1 MKLLL
6 KLYKAKFLHFGPSTS
21 STSSTSSSSFLLKLF
36 NKGSGK
42 FLKFNMD
49 GFMEKHKTKQR
60 SASKKLTTLKDYVA
74 VDADIGS
81 I

>member
-1 MKLLL
+1 
-6 KLYKAKFLHFGPSTS
+6 
-21 STSSTSSSSFLLKLF
+21 
-36 NKGSGK
+36 
-42 FLKFNMD
+42 MD

-74 VDADIGS
+74 ADADIAS